1 MQFFDLS
8 QQFNL
13 NNIIVPRKTLED
25 LKDQHWFLSKIRV
38 EYDCIQEH
46 HILQGQAVLKSN
58 QNIEIELEW
67 QIVDTGTKLH
77 VLFKGIET
85 SSNDETQIIVKG
97 AQLIDHEN
105 NQLSAQ
111 ALRLWIDGTLLP
123 LLPHIRKEIKARL
136 NVWDYVEYD
145 G

>member
-1 MQFFDLS
+1 M
-8 QQFNL
+8 
-13 NNIIVPRKTLED
+13 
-25 LKDQHWFLSKIRV
+25 
-38 EYDCIQEH
+38 
-46 HILQGQAVLKSN
+46 
-58 QNIEIELEW
+58 
-67 QIVDTGTKLH
+67 
-77 VLFKGIET
+77 
-85 SSNDETQIIVKG
+85 VKG

-111 ALRLWIDGTLLP
+111 ALRLWIDGTLLA